1 MMEVIAVTA
10 KFKRKEQKYLLTKEQ
25 REAVERAMAEYMKE
39 DEFGESI
46 IRNVYFDTDTGL
58 LCRRSLE
65 KPLYKEKLRIR
76 SYCQLKEGKKA
87 FLELKKKYKGIV
99 YKRRIN
105 IDETEFYE
113 YLDGKRPFPE
123 EGQIAKEIDYFCKMY
138 KTIQPRMYL
147 CYDRCAYFGKDDPDF
162 RVTFDRNIRW
172 RTSGLS
178 LSEEAGGE
186 DLLEEGMS
194 LMEIKAADAMPLWMV
209 KVLTEQKIMRIS
221 FSKYGTAYT
230 RLAEMRGTIKYA

>member
-1 MMEVIAVTA
+1 MTV
-10 KFKRKEQKYLLTKEQ
+10 KFKRKEVKYLLTEEQ
-25 REAVERAMAEYMKE
+25 REAVEQAMAEYMKE

-46 IRNVYFDTDTGL
+46 IRNVYFDTATGL

-76 SYCQLKEGKKA
+76 SYCRIAENQNA

-99 YKRRIN
+99 YKRRIR
-105 IDETEFYE
+105 ISEKEFYE

-123 EGQIAKEIDYFCKMY
+123 EGQIAREIDYFCRMY

-147 CYDRCAYFGKDDPDF
+147 CYDRCAYFGNDDPDF

-172 RTSGLS
+172 RTDRLS

-186 DLLEEGMS
+186 DLLDEGMS

-209 KVLTEQKIMRIS
+209 RVLTEQRVQKVS

-230 RLAEMRGTIKYA
+230 QLTEMRGTIQYA

>member
-1 MMEVIAVTA
+1 MTV
-10 KFKRKEQKYLLTKEQ
+10 KFKRKEIKYLLTEEQ
-25 REAVERAMAEYMKE
+25 RTVVEQAMENYMKE

-46 IRNVYFDTDTGL
+46 IRNVYFDTATGL

-76 SYCQLKEGKKA
+76 SYGRLKAGTKA

-99 YKRRIN
+99 YKRRIE
-105 IDETEFYE
+105 IREDEFYE
-113 YLDGKRPFPE
+113 YLEGKRPFPE
-123 EGQIAKEIDYFCKMY
+123 EGQIAKEIDYFCRMY

-147 CYDRCAYFGKDDPDF
+147 SYDRCAYYGNDDPDF

-172 RTSGLS
+172 RTDRLS
-178 LSEEAGGE
+178 LSEEADGE
-186 DLLEEGMS
+186 DLLGEGMS

-209 KVLTEQKIMRIS
+209 RVISEQGIRKGS

-230 RLAEMRGTIKYA
+230 RLAEMRGTIQYA